1 MLVFVRSRIVQGK
14 QRVEVFQRILRCGS
28 AHLLRFVEDQN
39 GPVGSDDIYRLS
51 AAEVVQFFTDS
62 AGVRTTGVEC
72 LNVDNHNIDTRAGA
86 EIVQLRQ
93 VLAVVNEEPCLFAVV
108 FHEVVFGDLEGLI
121 DTLADCN
128 GRNYHNEFAPAVAF
142 VQLKN
147 GLDVNVGLA
156 GSGLHFHIEA
166 ACAEVAE
173 QPLGLLDVV
182 PALHVLDVQENL
194 VAVQLQAGIFK
205 TDGVVL
211 CISKTEITEVHISKT

>member
-1 MLVFVRSRIVQGK
+1 ML
-14 QRVEVFQRILRCGS
+14 
-28 AHLLRFVEDQN
+28 D
-39 GPVGSDDIYRLS
+39 
-51 AAEVVQFFTDS
+51 
-62 AGVRTTGVEC
+62 
-72 LNVDNHNIDTRAGA
+72 NIDTRAGA

-121 DTLADCN
+121 DALADRY
-128 GRNYHNEFAPAVAF
+128 GRDYHNEFAPAVAF

-147 GLDVNVGLA
+147 GFDVNIGLA
-156 GSGLHFHIEA
+156 GSGFHFHVEA

-194 VAVQLQAGIFK
+194 VAVQLQTGILK

-211 CISKTEITEVHISKT
+211 RITEAKIAEVHIRKT

>member
-1 MLVFVRSRIVQGK
+1 MLVFVCGGIVQGK

-93 VLAVVNEEPCLFAVV
+93 VLAVINEEPCLFAVV

-121 DTLADCN
+121 DALADRY
-128 GRNYHNEFAPAVAF
+128 GRDYHDEFAPAVAF
-142 VQLKN
+142 VQLEN
-147 GLDVNVGLA
+147 GFDVNIGLA
-156 GSGLHFHIEA
+156 GSGFHFHVEA

-211 CISKTEITEVHISKT
+211 RITEAKIAEVHIRKT